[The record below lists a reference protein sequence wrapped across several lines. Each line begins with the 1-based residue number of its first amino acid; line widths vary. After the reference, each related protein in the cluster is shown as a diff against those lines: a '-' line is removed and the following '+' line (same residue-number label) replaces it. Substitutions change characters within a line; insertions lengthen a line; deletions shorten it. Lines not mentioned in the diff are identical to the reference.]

1 MSTISTI
8 SLLVIN
14 PNSSASVT
22 AGLREVLIPPP
33 GVHLQFYTGPS
44 NAPPSINDTT
54 TGVLS
59 AAACFADIQDKGL
72 IERYDGFLVCCFSNH
87 PLTHLL
93 RENTRKPAINILE
106 AAVSQSLLIGQRFGI
121 ITTGTGYKYIYYND
135 VHNFIGASSER
146 FAGLVTTGLGVVE
159 LREGD
164 RQHIEAKIKEG
175 SVKIA
180 QKGADVIILGCAGM
194 AGMEDL
200 VQQGVVEVGLEPV
213 RVVDGAK
220 AGVQILAG
228 LARLA
233 T

>member
-1 MSTISTI
+1 MSTIATI

-14 PNSSASVT
+14 PNSSGSVT
-22 AGLREVLIPPP
+22 AGLREVMVPPP

-59 AAACFADIQDKGL
+59 GAACFADIQEKNLIDKH
-72 IERYDGFLVCCFSNH
+72 DGFLVCCFSDH

-106 AAVSQSLLIGQRFGI
+106 AAISQSLLIGQRFGI
-121 ITTGTGYKYIYYND
+121 ITTGTGYKYIYYAD
-135 VHNFIGASSER
+135 VRNFIGATSER

-164 RQHIEAKIKEG
+164 RQHIETKVKEG
-175 SVKIA
+175 SVRIA
-180 QKGADVIILGCAGM
+180 EKGADVIILGCAGM
-194 AGMEDL
+194 AGMEEW
-200 VQQGVVEVGLEPV
+200 VEQGVVEAGMGPI

-233 T
+233 A